1 MLFCMKPRSAVVI
14 LVRLLCVLWCLLF
27 FGVTHPVLAAET
39 DALTAP
45 SEQAG
50 SAPRKE
56 TVPEEVTE
64 KVSEDS
70 YTKEEHALKSL
81 PAKGGYTV
89 IPLPAFSYTRNE
101 SYWIGALVPI
111 LKAND
116 KKEIE
121 DIFAPMYLHNRYID
135 DSFSFDYYGYRQE
148 TIQYRVIAAYATKVE
163 RQFEASFK
171 DTGAGGG
178 RYILAAEG
186 NWFKNAFARF
196 FGIGN
201 RRTEQDETT
210 YTSREANIRLSAG
223 LNLGQNF
230 SVLWTERWRNVR
242 VDDGVIPSLPQ
253 TKDRFPTLTG
263 IGGAQIFAH
272 RLTALYDSRDNL
284 LTPVN
289 GTFASAYFELGH
301 DLIHDEPDRWVRFA
315 IDARHLIPHASGR
328 MVFVGRFLI
337 EHVFSQGVPFYERPT
352 LGGENTLRGFGL
364 NRFVDDNLF
373 LVNLEERI
381 RIYEKRVF
389 DNPIEL
395 EAAPFLDFGRVNS
408 QFFNRLKKT
417 QFNPG
422 IGIRALSRPN
432 VVGRLDIAH
441 GKDGTNVFVGLDYPF

>member
-1 MLFCMKPRSAVVI
+1 MK
-14 LVRLLCVLWCLLF
+14 
-27 FGVTHPVLAAET
+27 AESERT
-39 DALTAP
+39 GTVP
-45 SEQAG
+45 PEQAG
-50 SAPRKE
+50 GAPRKD
-56 TVPEEVTE
+56 TVPGETTE
-64 KVSEDS
+64 KVSEDVHP
-70 YTKEEHALKSL
+70 KQEHVLKSL

-89 IPLPAFSYTRNE
+89 IPLPAFSYSRNE

-116 KKEIE
+116 KEEIE
-121 DIFAPMYLHNRYID
+121 DIFAPQYLHNKFVGET
-135 DSFSFDYYGYRQE
+135 FSLNYYGYRNE
-148 TIQYRVIAAYATKVE
+148 TVQYRAIASYATKVE
-163 RQFEASFK
+163 RTFELGYKNTAV
-171 DTGAGGG
+171 GGG
-178 RYILAAEG
+178 RYILAAEA
-186 NWFKNAFARF
+186 NWFKNAFSRF

-230 SVLWTERWRNVR
+230 SVLWTERYRNVR
-242 VDDGVIPSLPQ
+242 VEDGVIPSLPQ
-253 TKDRFPTLTG
+253 TKSRFPTLEG
-263 IGGAQIFAH
+263 IDGGQIFGH

-284 LTPVN
+284 LTPVQ
-289 GTFASAYFELGH
+289 GTFASAYFELAH
-301 DLIHDEPDRWVRFA
+301 NLIHDEPDRWFRLA

-328 MVFVGRFLI
+328 MVFVGRVLI
-337 EHVFSQGVPFYERPT
+337 DKVFSQGIPFYERPT

-364 NRFVDDNLF
+364 NRFVDDNLY

-381 RIYEKRVF
+381 RIYEKRIF

-408 QFFNRLKKT
+408 QFFSRLKKT